1 MSLFDQKLH
10 ELKEDVAASP
20 LYNEDLAPT
29 RIQERTWNKW
39 NFAALWVGMAVCIPT
54 YLLAADMLRNG
65 LSWLTAI
72 LIILAGNV
80 IVAVPMVL
88 NAHAG
93 TKYGIPFPVFGRSVF
108 GIYGVHLPAILRGI
122 VACGWFG
129 IQTWVGGKAII
140 ALGLVLYN
148 PELSYLSTVQANPWL
163 EFLGFGIFWLIQ
175 MYFVYAGTESI
186 KWLENWSAPI
196 LLAVGVVLLVW
207 AIFVGGSLGQ
217 VLERSADFSRP
228 AVVLKQ
234 EDQGLVASFPLQK
247 DSSGKLR
254 ATKFRFQIQ
263 RASQSEL
270 QQPLKDRPFQPLT
283 ERAVIP
289 GNFSAE
295 DTILFQFA
303 SDSYVSPEILT
314 VNVTPPAREPGWL
327 TILFWLAAMV
337 GYWATLALN
346 IPDISRYAKSQSD
359 QLIGQFL
366 GLPVTMMF
374 YSFIGVAATSAAI
387 IAFDHVLIV
396 QDAPWDP
403 VTLISLIGGNRF
415 TGTIGQFALLVAT
428 LSTNIAANIISPAN
442 SFANVWPKK
451 ISWRTGGMIAGVL
464 GILLMPW
471 KLTGLIAGFLIT
483 YGSVLG
489 PVVAVMI
496 ADYYFLRKTELSQA
510 DLYRVNGAYHFHSG
524 FNWVSIAA
532 ATLGAVLVLFSGQL
546 AASSLFFKALSYGAW
561 FSGFFISFLCY
572 WVLLQ
577 IPGVRAHI
585 TGSDATAFV
594 D

>member
-10 ELKEDVAASP
+10 ELKEDVSASP

-29 RIQERTWNKW
+29 RIEERTWNKW

-80 IVAVPMVL
+80 IVAIPMVL

-93 TKYGIPFPVFGRSVF
+93 TKYGIPFPVFGRAVF
-108 GIYGVHLPAILRGI
+108 GIYGVHLPAVLRGI

-140 ALGLVLYN
+140 ALGLVLYD
-148 PELSYLSTVQANPWL
+148 PELSYLATVQANPWL

-196 LLAVGVVLLVW
+196 LIAVGVTLLVW

-217 VLERSADFSRP
+217 VLERSQDFSRP
-228 AVVLKQ
+228 AISLTRM
-234 EDQGLVASFPLQK
+234 ETGLSVQFQLQK
-247 DSSGKLR
+247 NDAGQQR
-254 ATKFRFQIQ
+254 ATKFRYQTEHVG
-263 RASQSEL
+263 QSEL
-270 QQPLKDRPFQPLT
+270 QQPLADKPFQT
-283 ERAVIP
+283 ITDTIVIP
-289 GNFSAE
+289 GTFSAA
-295 DTILFQFA
+295 DAVRFQFA
-303 SDSYVSPEILT
+303 SDSYVSPETLT
-314 VNVTPPAREPGWL
+314 VQVTPPVREPDWL

-346 IPDISRYAKSQSD
+346 IPDISRYARSQSD
-359 QLIGQFL
+359 QLMGQFM

-387 IAFDHVLIV
+387 IAFDHVLTV

-510 DLYRVNGAYHFHSG
+510 DLFRVKGAYTFHAG

-532 ATLGAVLVLFSGQL
+532 ATAGAAVVLISGQL
-546 AASSLFFKALSYGAW
+546 AGQSLFFKALSYGAW
-561 FSGFFISFLCY
+561 FSGFLISFLIY
-572 WVLLQ
+572 GLFVQ
-577 IPGVRAHI
+577 VPAVRSHI
-585 TGSDATAFV
+585 LGK
-594 D
+594 